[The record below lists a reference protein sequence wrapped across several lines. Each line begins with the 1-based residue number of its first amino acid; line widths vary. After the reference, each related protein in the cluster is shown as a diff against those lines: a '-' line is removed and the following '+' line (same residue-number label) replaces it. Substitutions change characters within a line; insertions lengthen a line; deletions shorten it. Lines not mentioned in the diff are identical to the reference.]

1 MAGAGDDPVQDR
13 ARNLDN
19 TILNTLAH
27 LGCASFEQLHALC
40 FPNAV
45 LATARLKLN
54 ALVEAGV
61 IMHSPW
67 RLPSRSRHSGHVWTI
82 TQYGMEA
89 MEPLSDA
96 PILSIP
102 DMGRPSTAREYEEW
116 RVRLQVRTFVVRLIL
131 EARQDRLCADFDAS
145 FSLAHPTPLGPLY
158 PAQPDAILSVQWDPS
173 AVQATDWLPWRSQ
186 IMSGAAVVRYPA
198 YIERQGNVASLEQL
212 VERSIEQSTPGVPL
226 VILTSA
232 DRQRIVLDLLRHRGY
247 TQPMRLAHWGALQ
260 NEVDGTAWRDALGGI
275 RRLRPGEEEARALE
289 QAREREA

>member
-1 MAGAGDDPVQDR
+1 MAGAGDDPVEDR
-13 ARNLDN
+13 ARKLDN

-54 ALVEAGV
+54 ALVQADV

-82 TQYGMEA
+82 TQRGLEV
-89 MEPLSDA
+89 MEPYSDA
-96 PILSIP
+96 PVLSIP

-131 EARQDRLCADFDAS
+131 EARQDPLCADLSAS

-158 PAQPDAILSVQWDPS
+158 PAQADAVLLVQWDPPV
-173 AVQATDWLPWRSQ
+173 VQATDWLPWRGQ
-186 IMSGAAVVRYPA
+186 IVSGPAVVRYPA
-198 YIERQGNVASLEQL
+198 YVERQGNVASLEQL
-212 VERSIEQSTPGVPL
+212 VERSTEQSTPGLSL

-232 DRQRIVLDLLRHRGY
+232 DRQRIALDLLRHRGY
-247 TQPMRLAHWGALQ
+247 SQPMRLAHWGALQ
-260 NEVDGTAWRDALGGI
+260 NEINGTVWRDALGGI
-275 RRLRPGEEEARALE
+275 RRLRPGEEETRALE
-289 QAREREA
+289 KAREREA